1 MAWIKTVAPDEA
13 EGLLA
18 QLYRAAVKRAGR
30 VYNILLIQSQRP
42 KALRSSTQ
50 LYLEVMRSPESGL
63 SRAQRE
69 MIATTVSSLNNCHY

>member
-1 MAWIKTVAPDEA
+1 MAWIKTVAPDAA

-18 QLYRAAVKRAGR
+18 QLYRAAIKRAGR
-30 VYNILLIQSQRP
+30 VYNILSIQSPRP
-42 KALRSSTQ
+42 KALRASTQ

-69 MIATTVSSLNNCHY
+69 MIATTVSRLNHCHY